1 MSTEDR
7 AEEARRRAIVRAAI
21 VAMDA
26 RGPVVYEKPGKRR
39 GRYPGPGNSE
49 TIMRNR
55 VLRAA
60 TFGLTHDGR
69 YA

>member
-1 MSTEDR
+1 MDN
-7 AEEARRRAIVRAAI
+7 EELRRRAIVRAKI
-21 VAMDA
+21 EEDEK
-26 RGPVVYEKPGKRR
+26 RGPFVYEPPRRRR

-60 TFGLTHDGR
+60 SFGLTHDGR
-69 YA
+69 YS